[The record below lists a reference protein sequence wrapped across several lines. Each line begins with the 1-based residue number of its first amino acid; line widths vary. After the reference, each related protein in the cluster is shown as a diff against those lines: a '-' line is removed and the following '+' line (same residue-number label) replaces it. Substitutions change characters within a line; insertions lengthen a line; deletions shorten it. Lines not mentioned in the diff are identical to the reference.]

1 MSLNNSNKNLLNR
14 LEESSD
20 PFESFS
26 SSSNSNI
33 YSSNLNSSNSNS
45 WFPQISWIT
54 WILIIFVMAI
64 LGFNIFVYLAEGT
77 EFIAVWSQKL
87 VNLFNYLTLN
97 ITGTV
102 TNNLTDTAKQTVE
115 VIAQGAT
122 TGINVAANT
131 ITAGGTNLGPD
142 SNKNNEQIVLPKNS
156 NSTNSGSSIQNPE
169 FNITDT
175 NTNSN
180 TNINNQNLNNAL
192 NDANSMN
199 NVQPDDSYSSMQS
212 SKTSGKAG
220 WCFIG
225 EDRGIRSCMKVG
237 LNDTCMSGDIFP
249 TNAVCVNPNLRA

>member
-1 MSLNNSNKNLLNR
+1 MSANNSNNNLLNR
-14 LEESSD
+14 LEESSN

-26 SSSNSNI
+26 STTSI
-33 YSSNLNSSNSNS
+33 VNSSNSDS

-54 WILIIFVMAI
+54 WILIIFVLAI

-77 EFIAVWSQKL
+77 EFIAVWSQKF
-87 VNLFNYLTLN
+87 VDLFNHLTSG
-97 ITGTV
+97 ITKPVANTI
-102 TNNLTDTAKQTVE
+102 TDTAKQTVE

-122 TGINVAANT
+122 SGIDVAANT
-131 ITAGGTNLGPD
+131 IVTGGANLV
-142 SNKNNEQIVLPKNS
+142 SNNNVLPKNS
-156 NSTNSGSSIQNPE
+156 NSSNPGASIENPE
-169 FNITDT
+169 NHIMNT

-180 TNINNQNLNNAL
+180 SNTNNQNLNNAL
-192 NDANSMN
+192 NDATSN
-199 NVQPDDSYSSMQS
+199 NIVQPDDSYSSMQS

-249 TNAVCVNPNLRA
+249 TNTVCVNPNLRA